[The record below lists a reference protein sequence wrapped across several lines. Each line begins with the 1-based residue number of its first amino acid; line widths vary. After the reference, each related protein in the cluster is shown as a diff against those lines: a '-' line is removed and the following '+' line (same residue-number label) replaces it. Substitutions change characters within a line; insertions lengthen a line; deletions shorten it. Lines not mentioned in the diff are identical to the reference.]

1 MDHSLRSYLER
12 HSTEELDAILKY
24 IVNNDVYGQDE
35 VVRTILAI
43 IEEREKD
50 IKPEITPEIRAAW
63 ERYLE
68 KTEQLQN
75 KQDT

>member
-1 MDHSLRSYLER
+1 MAHSICSYLKR
-12 HSTEELDAILKY
+12 CSTEELDAILNY

-68 KTEQLQN
+68 KTGQMQN
-75 KQDT
+75 KQDI